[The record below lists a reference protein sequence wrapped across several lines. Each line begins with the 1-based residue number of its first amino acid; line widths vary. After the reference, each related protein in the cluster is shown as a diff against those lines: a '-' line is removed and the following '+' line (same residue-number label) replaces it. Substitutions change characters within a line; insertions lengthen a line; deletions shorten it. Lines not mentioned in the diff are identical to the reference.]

1 MTKPKSLHAKEF
13 IFMVV
18 LITTDVMS
26 TGAEDKMKTIL
37 NLWEENNSL
46 LQNDEMY
53 EKRKAAVTKEAQ
65 DLCISYCLLAKKYDT
80 LKSVTTN
87 ASSSLSSLGSNIH
100 GLKHTEVLGSW
111 DDSQWKAINSNP
123 ES

>member
-1 MTKPKSLHAKEF
+1 
-13 IFMVV
+13 MVV